1 MTKRTFLFLFVV
13 ILFGSCSKK
22 NEQNDSRSV
31 RVKDD
36 LGIEIAFNKIP
47 LRIIT
52 LAPNLTEMI
61 YDLGL
66 GNRLVGNT
74 SYCDYPDSARTVEK
88 IGNMLTFNFEKIVT
102 LRPDMVFITVEGNTK
117 ETYDKFR
124 ELGIKIFVS
133 NPRNFAGIKKT
144 YLDFGKI
151 FNIEEKAKRKIA
163 VWDSIVTKLSR
174 ESKNY
179 PGSTAMFLID
189 TKPVMLAG
197 KQTFINE
204 YLQICG
210 LKNIATD
217 SPLNYP
223 MFSREEILR
232 RNPDYII
239 YPKGNN
245 EDFSSLLKVYP
256 EWKNLKAVKNHHV
269 FFVDRNLFTRPGP
282 RFVQAVSN
290 LFNLL
295 HPRAK

>member
-1 MTKRTFLFLFVV
+1 MKITSAF
-13 ILFGSCSKK
+13 ILISIILLAGCGKSH
-22 NEQNDSRSV
+22 ESRLKSFEI
-31 RVKDD
+31 KDD
-36 LGIEIAFNKIP
+36 LGEKIILDYVP
-47 LRIIT
+47 KRIIS

-66 GNRLVGNT
+66 GNELVGDT
-74 SYCDYPDSARTVEK
+74 RYCDYPSAAQNVEK
-88 IGNMLTFNFEKIVT
+88 VGDMLTFNFEKIVT
-102 LRPDMVFITVEGNTK
+102 LKPDIVFITVEGNTK

-133 NPRNFAGIKKT
+133 NPRNFTGIKKT
-144 YLDFGKI
+144 YLDLGKI
-151 FNIEEKAKRKIA
+151 FGIEEKAKRKVA
-163 VWDSIVTKLSR
+163 GWDSLITKLSV

-179 PGSTAMFLID
+179 PEASAMFLID

-197 KQTFINE
+197 KNTFINE
-204 YLQICG
+204 YLEICG
-210 LKNIATD
+210 LKNIAAD

-239 YPKGNN
+239 YPTGSN
-245 EDFSSLLKVYP
+245 EDFSSIIKIYP

-269 FFVDRNLFTRPGP
+269 LFVDRNLFTRPGP
-282 RFVQAVSN
+282 RFVQAAGI

-295 HPRAK
+295 HPTAK

>member
-1 MTKRTFLFLFVV
+1 MKITSAF
-13 ILFGSCSKK
+13 ILICIILLAGCGKSP
-22 NEQNDSRSV
+22 ESRLKSFEI
-31 RVKDD
+31 KDD
-36 LGIEIAFNKIP
+36 LGEKIILDYVP
-47 LRIIT
+47 KRIIS

-66 GNRLVGNT
+66 GNELVGDT
-74 SYCDYPDSARTVEK
+74 RYCDYPTAAQNVEK
-88 IGNMLTFNFEKIVT
+88 VGDMLTFNFEKIVT
-102 LRPDMVFITVEGNTK
+102 LKPDIVFITVEGNTK

-133 NPRNFAGIKKT
+133 NPRNFTGIKKT
-144 YLDFGKI
+144 YLDLGKI
-151 FNIEEKAKRKIA
+151 FGVEEKAKRKVA
-163 VWDSIVTKLSR
+163 GWDSLVTKLSV

-179 PGSTAMFLID
+179 PEASTMFLID

-197 KQTFINE
+197 KNTFINE
-204 YLQICG
+204 YLEICG
-210 LKNIATD
+210 LKNIAAD

-239 YPKGNN
+239 YPTGSN
-245 EDFSSLLKVYP
+245 EDFSSIIKIYP

-269 FFVDRNLFTRPGP
+269 LFIDRNLFTRPGP
-282 RFVQAVSN
+282 RFVQAAGI

-295 HPRAK
+295 HPTAK

>member
-1 MTKRTFLFLFVV
+1 MIKKYFLF
-13 ILFGSCSKK
+13 ILIAAIVASCSDQQQQKV
-22 NEQNDSRSV
+22 SGLSI
-31 RVKDD
+31 KDD
-36 LGIEIAFNKIP
+36 LGNSISFSKP
-47 LRIIT
+47 PQRIIT

-66 GNRLVGNT
+66 GNNLVGNT
-74 SYCDYPDSARTVEK
+74 TYCDYPAAARNVDK
-88 IGNMLTFNFEKIVT
+88 VGDMLTFNFEKIVT
-102 LRPDMVFITVEGNTK
+102 LKPDIVFITVEGNTK

-133 NPRNFAGIKKT
+133 NPRNFTGIKKT
-144 YLDFGKI
+144 YLDLGKI
-151 FNIEEKAKRKIA
+151 FGIEEKAKRK
-163 VWDSIVTKLSR
+163 VTGWDSLVTKLST

-179 PGSTAMFLID
+179 HEGSAMFLID

-197 KQTFINE
+197 KNTFINE
-204 YLQICG
+204 YLEICG
-210 LKNIATD
+210 LKNIAAD

-239 YPKGNN
+239 YPEGNN
-245 EDFSSLLKVYP
+245 EDFSRVLKIYP

-269 FFVDRNLFTRPGP
+269 LFVDRNLFTRPGP
-282 RFVQAVSN
+282 RFVQAVGI

-295 HPRAK
+295 HPTAK